1 MTITELTTLIEQRAE
16 KAENLDFCKGI
27 KLIKIKENIA
37 SMLETIGT
45 NGIFEQYTVHK
56 ISHIDEMLK
65 IAEWLIP
72 KKTKEKMTSAEWLM
86 LTLAIYLHDLG
97 MVVSKKEFNE
107 RDNIVKFNE
116 YKKEVYE
123 NSSIENN
130 EFVKD
135 DTYLY
140 QEFVRKYH
148 AYRIKSWLENKNE
161 TEYGLAYEQSEIVNN
176 TLSNLLPKFKSDL
189 AMICESHHR
198 DDIDNFNKYK
208 ICARYGNNDDSS
220 VNLNYIAI
228 ILRCAD
234 LLHITNDRTPPIER
248 RLLDVSNPISVLEW
262 EKQRAVRA
270 LVPQLKRNTDGY
282 IDDSIE
288 KDTIEVTAYFSG
300 ADTAEAYFGLSSYLQ
315 YMRKELM
322 SCNKIAELA
331 KKQEGAKYDFPW
343 KDVDESNITTEGFE
357 AKKLSFTIEQDN
369 ILKLLVGHT
378 LYNDSSVVVR
388 ELTQNAIDAIKLQN
402 HIDSNKS
409 SKIKKNK
416 ITIKWNS
423 ENRILS
429 FYDNGTGMTISDIE
443 NYLLKVGA
451 SKYRQKQFKKE
462 FKDFNPIS
470 RFGIGLLTCFM
481 VANDVDIE
489 TNTTSSEDVNILCL
503 RNVNGKYLLK
513 KKNKSEADPYIKEHG
528 TIINLHVRPDVDMS
542 NLENNLKKWIM
553 VSEIPIVL
561 FLDDKEIQI
570 GSSTLKEALINCLKD
585 VNINVDN
592 KNIKVEEKTI
602 GNVTVACALEYN
614 NYISD
619 WSFLYIPKY
628 DNINSKIYPTGTC
641 VEGVRVEFSTP
652 GYKNHSIF
660 SLANIKG
667 SKYQTNVARTAL
679 EFDENYETL
688 KSIYDCYRMF
698 IEDQISNLEKQ
709 NYSKAWALQEGLFL
723 MSPLIKS
730 YYYSDEINVINEKLL
745 LDSLSEIKCMF
756 VEKSG
761 NRLLMSI
768 KELNAIESFDIFDY
782 KIINDIESLFRE
794 IPTEITVSKMIETV
808 TGNAEVNDN
817 NYLVTNFDE
826 YNLLHSQIL
835 LNKQISSINV
845 EASKRKIQLT
855 YDNCKDL
862 WEEYEISSYRHAFQ
876 QKTNLYLPKE
886 SFVING
892 LSNEVGVKTIG
903 GIYLNS
909 ESELC
914 KYIKK
919 VKNILE
925 SNNCDENKA
934 LLNIFFSFIFGNNF
948 LEYTHEEKDFE
959 LLIRRFNNNNRS
971 VFYSEEYASKLW
983 SIIDISEFKKV
994 ILLKR
999 HLLFS
1004 LDNWTRRPDLY

>member
-1 MTITELTTLIEQRAE
+1 MRITELTTSIEQRAE
-16 KAENLDFCKGI
+16 KAENLDFCRGI
-27 KLIKIKENIA
+27 KLIKIKETIA

-72 KKTKEKMTSAEWLM
+72 KKTQDEMTAAEWLM
-86 LTLAIYLHDLG
+86 LTLSIYFHDLG

-107 RDNIVKFNE
+107 RNDNIKF
-116 YKKEVYE
+116 KEFKQEVFE
-123 NSSIENN
+123 NDSIEYQ
-130 EFVKD
+130 EYIKD
-135 DTYLY
+135 DNYLY

-148 AYRIKSWLENKNE
+148 ASRIKSWLENKNE
-161 TEYGLAYEQSEIVNN
+161 TEFGIANEQGEIINGI
-176 TLSNLLPKFKSDL
+176 LSNLLPKFKTDL

-208 ICARYGNNDDSS
+208 ICARYGNDDDSS

-248 RLLDVSNPISVLEW
+248 KLLGISNPVSVLEW
-262 EKQRAVRA
+262 EKQKAVRA
-270 LVPQLKRNTDGY
+270 LSPQKKRNSEGN

-288 KDTIEVTAYFSG
+288 KDTIDVTAYFFG

-322 SCNKIAELA
+322 NCNKIAELA
-331 KKQEGAKYDFPW
+331 KRQEGAKYSFPW

-402 HIDSNKS
+402 YIDSNKP
-409 SKIKKNK
+409 SKTKKNK

-423 ENRILS
+423 EKRILS

-451 SKYRQKQFKKE
+451 SKYRQKQFEKE
-462 FKDFNPIS
+462 YKDFNPIS

-489 TNTTSSEDVNILCL
+489 TNTTDSENVNVLCL

-513 KKNKSEADPYIKEHG
+513 KKDKSEADQYIKEHG
-528 TIINLHVRPDVDMS
+528 TIINLHIRSDVDMS
-542 NLENNLKKWIM
+542 NLENNLRKWII

-561 FLDDKEIQI
+561 SIDGKETQI
-570 GSSTLKEALINCLKD
+570 GNSTLKDALINCLKD
-585 VNINVDN
+585 ANINVDN
-592 KNIKVEEKTI
+592 KNVKVEEKTI

-614 NYISD
+614 NYLSD
-619 WSFLYIPKY
+619 WSFLSVPKY
-628 DNINSKIYPTGTC
+628 STNDKKIYPTGTC

-679 EFDENYETL
+679 EYDENYEIL
-688 KSIYDCYRMF
+688 KSIYDCYRLF
-698 IEDQISNLEKQ
+698 VEDQILNLEKQ
-709 NYSKAWALQEGLFL
+709 NYSKVWALQEGQYL
-723 MSPLIKS
+723 MSPLVNTG
-730 YYYSDEINVINEKLL
+730 YYNDEAKPINKKLL
-745 LDSLSEIKCMF
+745 LDALSEIKCIF
-756 VEKSG
+756 VEKDE
-761 NRLLMSI
+761 NRVLMSV
-768 KELNAIESFDIFDY
+768 KDLNAIDKFDVFDY
-782 KIINDIESLFRE
+782 RMINVIESLFRE

-808 TGNAEVNDN
+808 TGNIEINKDH
-817 NYLVTNFDE
+817 YLVTNFNE
-826 YNLLHSQIL
+826 YNILHRQIL
-835 LNKQISSINV
+835 ANKQISNITV
-845 EASKRKIQLT
+845 DPAKRKIQLT
-855 YDNCKDL
+855 YENGKDL
-862 WEEYEISSYRHAFQ
+862 WSEYEVYSYRRSFE
-876 QKTNLYLPKE
+876 QKIKVYLPN
-886 SFVING
+886 SCFSIDG
-892 LSNEVGVKTIG
+892 LTDEIGVKTIG
-903 GIYLNS
+903 GIYLTS
-909 ESELC
+909 ESDLC
-914 KYIKK
+914 KYLKK
-919 VKNILE
+919 VINILDKTDCE
-925 SNNCDENKA
+925 EKKT
-934 LLNIFFSFIFGNNF
+934 LLNIFFSYVFGENF
-948 LEYTHEEKDFE
+948 LEYAYEEKDFD
-959 LLIRRFNNNNRS
+959 LLVRRFNKNRTIS
-971 VFYSEEYASKLW
+971 YSEEYISRLW
-983 SIIDISEFKKV
+983 SIIDATEFKKTV
-994 ILLKR
+994 LLKR

-1004 LDNWTRRPDLY
+1004 LANWTRSDIY